1 MRKAHGDGNAAALS
15 KALASPLGP
24 KPAAIAAAE
33 PEQDKE
39 IENSIQ
45 SRGRLGRSGKSGWV
59 TSNAARA
66 LARKQAREA
75 RAAQRNGKKR
85 KRKWSKQP
93 PSPADT
99 GRPGRQKHLAER
111 VEISPGVAV
120 AAVGVQTDFV
130 FYLLADAPGDEAYE
144 DSESSS
150 NTGDVCLTPISE
162 PEGRPYSI

>member
-1 MRKAHGDGNAAALS
+1 M
-15 KALASPLGP
+15 
-24 KPAAIAAAE
+24 
-33 PEQDKE
+33 
-39 IENSIQ
+39 
-45 SRGRLGRSGKSGWV
+45 

-99 GRPGRQKHLAER
+99 GRPGRQFFLAER

-120 AAVGVQTDFV
+120 ATVGVQTDFV
-130 FYLLADAPGDEAYE
+130 FYLLADAPGD

-150 NTGDVCLTPISE
+150 NTGDVCLTPVSE
-162 PEGRPYSI
+162 PEGRPYSDSNRSRSLERAKKGAWAGGCFTPGSLWVCAQQ